1 MAVKVLVTQL
11 GQHVIADTKQVSRK
25 ETEELIAYWV
35 REPKLIIYNRDEE
48 GNMTINFGSF
58 CPVSDENEFSIK
70 ESHIVSILEPRD
82 DVMTAYTSKVF
93 GNESSTDNPE
103 DGTDSDLADGPDGVR
118 AESSPPEPDAGVG
131 QDEGNLPQQ
140 I

>member
-70 ESHIVSILEPRD
+70 ESHIVSILEARE
-82 DVMTAYTSKVF
+82 DVKEAYTTKVF

-103 DGTDSDLADGPDGVR
+103 DGTDSDLTDGADGVR
-118 AESSPPEPDAGVG
+118 TESSSPESDASVG
-131 QDEGNLPQQ
+131 QDEGDTVEVA
-140 I
+140 

>member
-25 ETEELIAYWV
+25 ETDDLIAYWV
-35 REPKLIIYNRDEE
+35 KEPRLIIYNRDEE
-48 GNMTINFGSF
+48 GNMSVNFGSF
-58 CPVSDENEFSIK
+58 CPISDENEFSIK

-82 DVMTAYTSKVF
+82 DVMTAYTTKVF

-103 DGTDSDLADGPDGVR
+103 DGTDSDLTDGADGVR
-118 AESSPPEPDAGVG
+118 AEGSSPESDASVG
-131 QDEGNLPQQ
+131 EDEGNTDEVA
-140 I
+140 

>member
-25 ETEELIAYWV
+25 ETDELIAYWV
-35 REPKLIIYNRDEE
+35 KEPRLIIYNRDDE
-48 GNMTINFGSF
+48 GNMTINFGNF

-82 DVMTAYTSKVF
+82 DVQTAYTSKVF
-93 GNESSTDNPE
+93 GNESGTDTTEDGADPDLT
-103 DGTDSDLADGPDGVR
+103 DGTDGVR
-118 AESSPPEPDAGVG
+118 TQMSHGEPDAGVG
-131 QDEGNLPQQ
+131 EDEGNTDEVA
-140 I
+140 